1 MRKLKL
7 VILLIIIFSLSAC
20 KEDLPIIEDDTQL
33 DVRYVEV
40 GEQLDLHIDL
50 LENKYDFDAI
60 HYNIQYD
67 SITSD
72 LFVYNQ
78 RNEVFAAK
86 PGVTPFSIYL
96 YKNEEL
102 VVVANYG
109 IFIVY
114 ELYDEDDDS
123 WTALNSLNFYDE
135 ITSNPAG
142 KFYLAEDIDASL
154 ELQSRSIEL
163 FTGSLLNPYH
173 YKIINYNRLGSTVN
187 GLFQEI
193 NHAYIDGLIIE
204 DANATGNNMANSS
217 SFGFLANAAYSSYIT
232 NLRVTGVILGVRGD
246 HIGGLV
252 GESSGCYY
260 RSISFEGSIQG
271 NAYYIG
277 GLFGKILDYNDES
290 LLDSITI
297 ENAYVIADLE
307 STRESNHVQAFIGQ
321 VSYFQGVES
330 SIEIYNGYFD
340 GEILP
345 NTLPT
350 VYYFCYASFNNSED
364 ITYRN
369 LYTTQIE
376 NLTESRL
383 YGDWNLINYID
394 YETLISGEELEGLS
408 GFTFALGEYPVL
420 KGWLQP

>member
-20 KEDLPIIEDDTQL
+20 KEDLPIIKDDTQL
-33 DVRYVEV
+33 DVRYVKV
-40 GEQLDLHIDL
+40 GEQLDLNIDS
-50 LENKYDFDAI
+50 LEAKYDFDDI

-72 LFVYNQ
+72 LFAYNQ
-78 RNEVFAAK
+78 RNEVFAVK

-102 VVVANYG
+102 VVVVNYG

-114 ELYDEDDDS
+114 DLYDEDDDS

-154 ELQSRSIEL
+154 ELQSRSIEF

-173 YKIINYNRLGSTVN
+173 YKIINYSRLGSTVN

-204 DANATGNNMANSS
+204 DANATGNNDANSS

-232 NLRVTGVILGVRGD
+232 NLRVTGVIVGVRGD

-252 GESSGCYY
+252 GDSGGCYY
-260 RSISFEGSIQG
+260 RSISFEGSIISP
-271 NAYYIG
+271 AYYIG
-277 GLFGKILDYNDES
+277 GLFGKIVVHEVES
-290 LLDSITI
+290 LPNSITI
-297 ENAYVIADLE
+297 ENAYVLADLKGQ
-307 STRESNHVQAFIGQ
+307 RVNAHIQAFIGY
-321 VSYFQGVES
+321 VYPLSTTS
-330 SIEIYNGYFD
+330 SVKIYNGYFD

-350 VYYFCYASFNNSED
+350 VYYFTFTSYSDFEN

-376 NLTESRL
+376 NTTETRFD
-383 YGDWNLINYID
+383 GDMSLINFID
-394 YETLISGEELEGLS
+394 DETLISGEELEGMN
-408 GFTFALGEYPVL
+408 GFTFVFGEYPVL